1 MKQRKEKTHGI
12 TLIALVI
19 TIIILII
26 LVGVTIV
33 SLTGENSLFTRAK
46 QAKLNYSVS
55 SAKEKLELAITNL
68 IVEQTSNG
76 ENTNKEDL
84 LKINS
89 DEIDVG
95 SIDNFPVEIICQKYK
110 FLVNENFV
118 VTYIGEM
125 DGIIV
130 TYTTNPEGYTNGD
143 SIKILIKVT
152 SSKGIKSIQ
161 KPGEIDRLLAQGQKT
176 IGLDYEVTKNGHYIF
191 TIVDVE
197 NNEIQKDIYIDQF
210 DKLEPIDFIPEIQKN
225 GNNITIIENGQ
236 DAEKTENST
245 KSGIDYYKYFLIDST
260 GKKTEYDTN
269 EIKGLDIGSY
279 KLYLVAYDKAG
290 NSKNSSVIEFNIS
303 RQYKEISVGYN
314 HSLAID
320 SEGNLWAW
328 GLNDVGQ
335 LGNSMKDN
343 KIHNVPVEI
352 ANDKKFIKVA
362 AGKNYSMAIDED
374 GNLWTWGYNR
384 CGQLGDGTTTDRYKP
399 TKIKDRTKFKEIST
413 GTGNHSMAI
422 DEEGNLWTWG
432 DNSRGQLGDGTR
444 VDKNFPVQV
453 ISGTYFKKIS
463 AGENHSL
470 AIDIE
475 GNLWGWGDSS
485 YGQAGVE
492 NGIRSPGKIKE
503 KTKFVEISAGR
514 KYSLAIDSEVK
525 LWAGGYNY
533 FGQLGDG
540 TTVDKNSFIQIASDK
555 KIVHISSGD
564 SRSFGIDNE
573 GNTWAWGANSG
584 GYLGIGTYDEKILEP
599 TRVKIE
605 TKLNLIKSYGCNLA
619 LDIDGSIW
627 AWGYNGNGQYGNGT
641 NISQKDPIQ
650 IQ

>member
-118 VTYIGEM
+118 VTYIGEA

-210 DKLEPIDFIPEIQKN
+210 DKLEPLEFTPEIKKE
-225 GNNITIIENGQ
+225 GYNITVIENGK
-236 DAEKTENST
+236 DSEETEDSA

-260 GKKTEYDTN
+260 GKEIEY
-269 EIKGLDIGSY
+269 EINKIEDLDVGNY
-279 KLYLVAYDKAG
+279 KLYLIAYDRAG
-290 NSKNSSVIEFNIS
+290 NCKKSNVLEFFIS
-303 RQYKEISVGYN
+303 RKYKEISVGYN
-314 HSLAID
+314 HCLAID
-320 SEGNLWAW
+320 YEGNLWSW
-328 GLNDVGQ
+328 GLNDFGQ
-335 LGNSMKDN
+335 LGNNMKDN
-343 KIHNVPVEI
+343 KIHDVPVQI
-352 ANDKKFIKVA
+352 VKDKKFVKIA
-362 AGKNYSMAIDED
+362 AG
-374 GNLWTWGYNR
+374 NLY
-384 CGQLGDGTTTDRYKP
+384 
-399 TKIKDRTKFKEIST
+399 
-413 GTGNHSMAI
+413 SMAI
-422 DEEGNLWTWG
+422 DEEGNLWTCG
-432 DNSRGQLGDGTR
+432 YNRYGQLGDGTNINKSSFVKISMETKFAQISAGNYHCLAIDVNGNLWSWGQNNVAQLGDETR
-444 VDKNFPVQV
+444 IDKNSPVQV
-453 ISGTYFKKIS
+453 ISGTYFKDIS
-463 AGENHSL
+463 AGESHSL
-470 AIDIE
+470 AIDSE

-503 KTKFVEISAGR
+503 ETKFVEISAGR
-514 KYSLAIDSEVK
+514 KYSLAIDSEGK
-525 LWAGGYNY
+525 LWAAGYNY

-540 TTVDKNSFIQIASDK
+540 TTVDKNNFIQIASDK
-555 KIVHISSGD
+555 KFVHISSGD

-573 GNTWAWGANSG
+573 GNTWAWGESG
-584 GYLGIGTYDEKILEP
+584 YFLGIGTYDEKVLVP
-599 TRVKIE
+599 MQVKIE

-619 LDIDGSIW
+619 LDIDGSMW

>member
-118 VTYIGEM
+118 VTYIGEA
-125 DGIIV
+125 DRIIV

-191 TIVDVE
+191 TIVDLE
-197 NNEIQKDIYIDQF
+197 DNEIQKDIYIDKF
-210 DKLEPIDFIPEIQKN
+210 DKLEPLEFTPEIKKE
-225 GNNITIIENGQ
+225 GYNITVIENGK
-236 DAEKTENST
+236 DSEETEDSA

-260 GKKTEYDTN
+260 GKEIEY
-269 EIKGLDIGSY
+269 EINKIEDLDVGNY
-279 KLYLVAYDKAG
+279 KLYLIAYDRAG
-290 NSKNSSVIEFNIS
+290 NCKKSNVLEFFIS
-303 RQYKEISVGYN
+303 RQYKEISVGYD

-320 SEGNLWAW
+320 SEG
-328 GLNDVGQ
+328 
-335 LGNSMKDN
+335 
-343 KIHNVPVEI
+343 
-352 ANDKKFIKVA
+352 
-362 AGKNYSMAIDED
+362 
-374 GNLWTWGYNR
+374 
-384 CGQLGDGTTTDRYKP
+384 
-399 TKIKDRTKFKEIST
+399 
-413 GTGNHSMAI
+413 
-422 DEEGNLWTWG
+422 
-432 DNSRGQLGDGTR
+432 
-444 VDKNFPVQV
+444 
-453 ISGTYFKKIS
+453 
-463 AGENHSL
+463 
-470 AIDIE
+470 
-475 GNLWGWGDSS
+475 
-485 YGQAGVE
+485 
-492 NGIRSPGKIKE
+492 
-503 KTKFVEISAGR
+503 
-514 KYSLAIDSEVK
+514 K

-540 TTVDKNSFIQIASDK
+540 TTVDKNNFIQIASDK
-555 KIVHISSGD
+555 KFVHISSGD

-619 LDIDGSIW
+619 LDIDGSMW